1 MSVCLDMRLG
11 ECEWGSEQAVG
22 DWICL
27 SVCTRVCV
35 RAWPRVSVFVR
46 AGDAKPKQ
54 HGSAERW
61 PSWVEPACRV
71 MSPPDVCVPSA
82 LTPLPDPISGPLSFS
97 LSLTLSPSLIFLS
110 SICPP
115 PSYLPSL
122 PYLSLALVVSSLLVW
137 KVLSHPESIL
147 KFCLWTL
154 LIFYAPHPK
163 KKTKNRWHFFPDFL
177 FSSSSLSSPP
187 PSLFSPCFFPSS
199 RCSTDPNWQS
209 TCLFSLITHSL
220 I

>member
-71 MSPPDVCVPSA
+71 MSPPDVRPNLWSSFLLTLTHSFPLSHLSVFHLSTSLLSA
-82 LTPLPDPISGPLSFS
+82 LSPLPLSGPCS
-97 LSLTLSPSLIFLS
+97 LLPPCMKSPFTPRVYTKILPLNATHIL
-110 SICPP
+110 CPP
-115 PSYLPSL
+115 PQKKNKKQMAL
-122 PYLSLALVVSSLLVW
+122 LSRFPLFILLSE
-137 KVLSHPESIL
+137 L
-147 KFCLWTL
+147 
-154 LIFYAPHPK
+154 
-163 KKTKNRWHFFPDFL
+163 
-177 FSSSSLSSPP
+177 SSSLP
-187 PSLFSPCFFPSS
+187 LFPMFLSIQPV
-199 RCSTDPNWQS
+199 
-209 TCLFSLITHSL
+209 
-220 I
+220 